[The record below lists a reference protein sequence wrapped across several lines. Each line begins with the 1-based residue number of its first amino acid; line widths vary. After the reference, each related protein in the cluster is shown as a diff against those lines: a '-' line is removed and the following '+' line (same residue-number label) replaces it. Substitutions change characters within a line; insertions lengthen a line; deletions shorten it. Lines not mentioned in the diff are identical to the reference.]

1 MTNVPVRTEKG
12 LTSIGATNVPSW
24 DKFRDEMERLFDRF
38 STAFEFPSLKPIH
51 ELGNFWP
58 TSIAGMT
65 GMAVDVSEDDKYY
78 KIAAEL
84 PGLDE
89 KDIEVTVSDDSITL
103 KGVKSEEKEEKG
115 KNRFY
120 SERTYGEFRRSFALP
135 KDADRKLIDAKF
147 AKGVLTVVIPKN
159 PAAQKVEKIAVKAA

>member
-12 LTSIGATNVPSW
+12 LTSIGGANMPSW

-38 STAFEFPSLKPIH
+38 SAAFEFPSLKPIH

-103 KGVKSEEKEEKG
+103 KGVKSEEKEVKG

-135 KDADRKLIDAKF
+135 KDVDRKLIDAKF

-159 PAAQKVEKIAVKAA
+159 PTAQKVEKIAVKAA

>member
-1 MTNVPVRTEKG
+1 MTNVPVKTEKG
-12 LTSIGATNVPSW
+12 VASVGAANVPSW

-51 ELGNFWP
+51 NFGSIWP
-58 TSIAGMT
+58 RSMAGMT
-65 GMAVDVSEDDKYY
+65 GMAVDVFEDDKSY
-78 KIAAEL
+78 KISAEL

-89 KDIEVTVSDDSITL
+89 KDIEVTISDDSITL

-120 SERTYGEFRRSFALP
+120 SERSYGEFRRSFALP
-135 KDADRKLIDAKF
+135 KDADRKMIEAKF
-147 AKGVLTVVIPKN
+147 AKGVLTVAIPKN
-159 PAAQKVEKIAVKAA
+159 AVAKKVEKIEVKAA

>member
-65 GMAVDVSEDDKYY
+65 GMAVDVSEDDKNY

-115 KNRFY
+115 KRFHRV
-120 SERTYGEFRRSFALP
+120 ERSYGSFMRSFSLPENVDDSRLSAEYKDGVLKVVLP
-135 KDADRKLIDAKF
+135 KTEKAK
-147 AKGVLTVVIPKN
+147 PK
-159 PAAQKVEKIAVKAA
+159 AIAVKVS